1 MPRKF
6 TDEEYAKML
15 PKKQTGTAVLFFN
28 TKGELLIV
36 KPDYKDGWLVP
47 GGATDDNES
56 PLRCAIR
63 EVKEEIGLDIRELQ
77 LVGIY
82 YGHKKGIYTDSLKF
96 IFSGGVLTEDQIL
109 QIKLQTE
116 ELEAF
121 EFVSPE
127 KALPLMSQS
136 LQKSI
141 PACLIA
147 INEKTVAYLES

>member
-1 MPRKF
+1 MPKKF
-6 TDEEYAKML
+6 TDEEYAEML

-63 EVKEEIGLDIRELQ
+63 EVKEEIGLDVHELQ

-121 EFVSPE
+121 QFVSPE

-141 PACLIA
+141 PVCLSA